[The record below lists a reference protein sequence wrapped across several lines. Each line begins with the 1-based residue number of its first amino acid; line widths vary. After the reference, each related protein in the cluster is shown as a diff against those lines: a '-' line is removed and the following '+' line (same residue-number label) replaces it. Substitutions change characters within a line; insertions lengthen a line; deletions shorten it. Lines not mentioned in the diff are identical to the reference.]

1 MKRRIADWMYRFW
14 YKNHTH
20 LWEYVDSNFTTVKCR
35 LCDRESTKKELYNQ
49 R

>member
-20 LWEYVDSNFTTVKCR
+20 HWIAFDPNSLREKCR
-35 LCDRESTKKELYNQ
+35 YCGDITNRWIKK
-49 R
+49 